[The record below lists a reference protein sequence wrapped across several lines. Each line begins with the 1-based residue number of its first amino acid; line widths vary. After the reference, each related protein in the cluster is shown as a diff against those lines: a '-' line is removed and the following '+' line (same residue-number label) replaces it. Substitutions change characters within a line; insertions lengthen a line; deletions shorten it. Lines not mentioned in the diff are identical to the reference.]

1 MINNYGHKINLQAI
15 MQRGVNMK
23 RKILKNT
30 LLIITGSTMYAFALS
45 LFLTPNKIAP
55 GGVSGI
61 SIMANHLTGIGVGVF
76 LFLINIPLLIIGLI
90 KLGKSFF
97 FGTMVTILLS
107 SILTDLFAK
116 LPSLT
121 KNTMLSALGGGVSLA
136 VAIGLIFKAGYTTG
150 GTDIIVRLIKLRHKH
165 LKTGIIFIAVDGIIS
180 ILSGIV
186 FQNPDYALY
195 ALLSLVTS
203 SIVLDIVLYG
213 SDEARLVYII
223 TKKEKEISDYILK
236 KLDIG
241 CTLLE
246 SQGAYSKE
254 KRQTVM
260 CAIKKRDLPQLQE
273 YILQT
278 DRDSFMIVTSANEIY
293 GEGYKLR
300 MNNY

>member
-1 MINNYGHKINLQAI
+1 
-15 MQRGVNMK
+15 MK
-23 RKILKNT
+23 NKLFKNA
-30 LLIITGSTMYAFALS
+30 LLIIIGSAMYALSVS

-61 SIMANHLTGIGVGVF
+61 AIMLGHLTGIGVGAF
-76 LFLINIPLLIIGLI
+76 IFILNIPLLIIGLI

-97 FGTMVTILLS
+97 WGTMITIFLTS
-107 SILTDLFAK
+107 VLTDLFAK
-116 LPSLT
+116 LPPLT
-121 KNTMLSALGGGVSLA
+121 KNVMLSALGGGVSLA
-136 VAIGLIFKAGYTTG
+136 IAIGLIFKAGYTSG

-165 LKTGIIFIAVDGIIS
+165 LKTGIIFIAVDGVIS
-180 ILSGIV
+180 IASGIV
-186 FQNPDYALY
+186 FRNPDYSLY
-195 ALLSLVTS
+195 ALLALVVS

-223 TKKEKEISDYILK
+223 TKKEKEISYYILK

-241 CTLLE
+241 CTLLDC
-246 SQGAYSKE
+246 QGAYSGE
-254 KRQTVM
+254 KRHTVM

>member
-1 MINNYGHKINLQAI
+1 MVIF
-15 MQRGVNMK
+15 MK
-23 RKILKNT
+23 KRLLKNI
-30 LLIITGSTMYAFALS
+30 LLIIIGSAMYAFALS

-97 FGTMVTILLS
+97 LGTMVTILLS

-116 LPSLT
+116 LPPLT
-121 KNTMLSALGGGVSLA
+121 NNTMLSALGGGVSLA

-150 GTDIIVRLIKLRHKH
+150 GTDIVVRLIKLRHKH
-165 LKTGIIFIAVDGIIS
+165 LKTGIIFIAVDGVIS
-180 ILSGIV
+180 IFSGIV

-203 SIVLDIVLYG
+203 SVVLDIVLYG

-241 CTLLE
+241 CTLLDC
-246 SQGAYSKE
+246 QGAYSGE

-278 DRDSFMIVTSANEIY
+278 DHDSFMIVTSANEIY

>member
-1 MINNYGHKINLQAI
+1 MKI
-15 MQRGVNMK
+15 
-23 RKILKNT
+23 KIFKNT
-30 LLIITGSTMYAFALS
+30 LLIILGSAMYAFALS

-116 LPSLT
+116 LPPLT
-121 KNTMLSALGGGVSLA
+121 NNVMLSALGGGVSLA

-150 GTDIIVRLIKLRHKH
+150 GTDIIVRLIKLKHKH

-180 ILSGIV
+180 IISGIV
-186 FQNPDYALY
+186 FKNPDYALY

-241 CTLLE
+241 CTLLDC
-246 SQGAYSKE
+246 QGAYSKE

-273 YILQT
+273 YVLQT

>member
-1 MINNYGHKINLQAI
+1 
-15 MQRGVNMK
+15 MK
-23 RKILKNT
+23 NKLFKNILY
-30 LLIITGSTMYAFALS
+30 IIIGSFVYAVALS

-61 SIMANHLTGIGVGVF
+61 SIMLNHITNIGVGVF
-76 LFLINIPLLIIGLI
+76 LFIINIPLLIIGLI

-97 FGTMVTILLS
+97 FGTMASILLT
-107 SILTDLFAK
+107 SILTDFLAK
-116 LPSLT
+116 LPPLT
-121 KNTMLSALGGGVSLA
+121 DNVMLSALGGGASLA
-136 VAIGLIFKAGYTTG
+136 IAIGLIFKAGFTTG

-165 LKTGIIFIAVDGIIS
+165 LKSGMIFMVVDGIIS
-180 ILSGIV
+180 IASGIV
-186 FQNPDYALY
+186 FRDPDYALY
-195 ALLSLVTS
+195 ALLALIVS

-213 SDEARLVYII
+213 SDEAKLVYII
-223 TKKEKEISDYILK
+223 TKKEKEITEYILK
-236 KLDIG
+236 TLDRG
-241 CTLLE
+241 CTLLDCE
-246 SQGAYSKE
+246 GAYSGE

-278 DRDSFMIVTSANEIY
+278 DRDSFMIVTSASEIY

>member
-1 MINNYGHKINLQAI
+1 
-15 MQRGVNMK
+15 MK
-23 RKILKNT
+23 NKKLKNT
-30 LLIITGSTMYAFALS
+30 LLIIIGSAIYAFALS

-61 SIMANHLTGIGVGVF
+61 SIMANRLTGIGVGVF
-76 LFLINIPLLIIGLI
+76 LFLINIPLLIIGFI

-116 LPSLT
+116 LPPLT
-121 KNTMLSALGGGVSLA
+121 TNVMLSALGGGVALA

-180 ILSGIV
+180 IISGIV
-186 FQNPDYALY
+186 FKNPDYALY

-213 SDEARLVYII
+213 NDEARLVYII
-223 TKKEKEISDYILK
+223 TKKEKEISEYILE

-241 CTLLE
+241 CTLLDC
-246 SQGAYSKE
+246 QGAYSGE
-254 KRQTVM
+254 KRHTVM

>member
-1 MINNYGHKINLQAI
+1 
-15 MQRGVNMK
+15 MK
-23 RKILKNT
+23 NKLLKNA
-30 LLIITGSTMYAFALS
+30 LLIILGSAMYAFSVS
-45 LFLTPNKIAP
+45 LFLTPNQIAP

-61 SIMANHLTGIGVGVF
+61 AIMLGHLTGIGVGAFIF
-76 LFLINIPLLIIGLI
+76 LLNIPLLIIGLI

-97 FGTMVTILLS
+97 VGTMITIFLTS
-107 SILTDLFAK
+107 VLTDLFAK
-116 LPSLT
+116 LPPLT
-121 KNTMLSALGGGVSLA
+121 ENVMLSALGGGVSLA
-136 VAIGLIFKAGYTTG
+136 IAIGLIFKAGYTSG

-180 ILSGIV
+180 IASGIV
-186 FQNPDYALY
+186 FENPDNALY
-195 ALLSLVTS
+195 ALLALVVS

-241 CTLLE
+241 CTLLDC
-246 SQGAYSKE
+246 QGAYSGE
-254 KRQTVM
+254 KRHTVM

>member
-1 MINNYGHKINLQAI
+1 
-15 MQRGVNMK
+15 MK
-23 RKILKNT
+23 NKKLKNT
-30 LLIITGSTMYAFALS
+30 LLIIIGSAIYAFALS

-61 SIMANHLTGIGVGVF
+61 SIMANRLTGIGVGVF
-76 LFLINIPLLIIGLI
+76 LFLINIPLLIIGFI

-116 LPSLT
+116 LPPLT
-121 KNTMLSALGGGVSLA
+121 TNVMLSALGGGVALA

-150 GTDIIVRLIKLRHKH
+150 GTDIIVRLIKLKHKH

-180 ILSGIV
+180 IISGIV
-186 FQNPDYALY
+186 FKNPDYALY

-213 SDEARLVYII
+213 NDEARLVYII
-223 TKKEKEISDYILK
+223 TKKEKEISEYILE

-241 CTLLE
+241 CTLLDC
-246 SQGAYSKE
+246 QGAYSGE
-254 KRQTVM
+254 KRHTVM

>member
-1 MINNYGHKINLQAI
+1 
-15 MQRGVNMK
+15 MK
-23 RKILKNT
+23 NKLLKNV
-30 LLIITGSTMYAFALS
+30 LLIIIGSIMYAFSLS

-61 SIMANHLTGIGVGVF
+61 AIMASHLTGIGVGVF
-76 LFLINIPLLIIGLI
+76 LFLINIPLLIIGFI

-97 FGTMVTILLS
+97 VGTMAAILLTS
-107 SILTDLFAK
+107 VLTDLLAK
-116 LPSLT
+116 LPPLT
-121 KNTMLSALGGGVSLA
+121 SNVMLSALGGGVSLA

-150 GTDIIVRLIKLRHKH
+150 GTDIVVRLIKLKHKH
-165 LKTGIIFIAVDGIIS
+165 LKSGIIFIAVDGIIS
-180 ILSGIV
+180 IASGIV
-186 FQNPDYALY
+186 FRNPDYALY
-195 ALLSLVTS
+195 ALLALITS

-223 TKKEKEISDYILK
+223 TKKEEEITEYILE

-241 CTLLE
+241 CTLLDC
-246 SQGAYSKE
+246 QGAYSGE
-254 KRQTVM
+254 KRHTIM

-273 YILQT
+273 YVLQA

>member
-1 MINNYGHKINLQAI
+1 MNNKL
-15 MQRGVNMK
+15 
-23 RKILKNT
+23 LKNA
-30 LLIITGSTMYAFALS
+30 LLIIIGSAMYAFSVS
-45 LFLTPNKIAP
+45 LFLTPNQIAP

-61 SIMANHLTGIGVGVF
+61 AIMLGHLTGIGVGAF
-76 LFLINIPLLIIGLI
+76 IFILNIPLLIIGLI

-97 FGTMVTILLS
+97 VGTMITIFLTS
-107 SILTDLFAK
+107 VLTDLFAK
-116 LPSLT
+116 LPPLT
-121 KNTMLSALGGGVSLA
+121 ENVMLSALGGGVSLA
-136 VAIGLIFKAGYTTG
+136 IAIGLIFKAGYTSG

-180 ILSGIV
+180 IASGIV
-186 FQNPDYALY
+186 FENPDNALY
-195 ALLSLVTS
+195 ALLALVVS

-241 CTLLE
+241 CTLLDC
-246 SQGAYSKE
+246 QGAYSGE
-254 KRQTVM
+254 KRHTVM

>member
-1 MINNYGHKINLQAI
+1 MNNKLF
-15 MQRGVNMK
+15 
-23 RKILKNT
+23 KNA
-30 LLIITGSTMYAFALS
+30 LLIIIGSAMYALSVS

-61 SIMANHLTGIGVGVF
+61 AIMLGHLTGIGVGAF
-76 LFLINIPLLIIGLI
+76 IFILNIPLLIIGLI

-97 FGTMVTILLS
+97 WGTMITIFLTS
-107 SILTDLFAK
+107 VLTDLFAK
-116 LPSLT
+116 LPPLT
-121 KNTMLSALGGGVSLA
+121 KNVMLSALGGGVSLA
-136 VAIGLIFKAGYTTG
+136 IAIGLIFKAGYTSG

-165 LKTGIIFIAVDGIIS
+165 LKTGIIFIAVDGVIS
-180 ILSGIV
+180 IASGIV
-186 FQNPDYALY
+186 FRNPDYSLY
-195 ALLSLVTS
+195 ALLALVVS

-241 CTLLE
+241 CTLLDC
-246 SQGAYSKE
+246 QGAYSGE
-254 KRQTVM
+254 KRHTVM

>member
-1 MINNYGHKINLQAI
+1 
-15 MQRGVNMK
+15 MK
-23 RKILKNT
+23 KKLLKNI
-30 LLIITGSTMYAFALS
+30 LLIIIGSVMYAFALS

-61 SIMANHLTGIGVGVF
+61 AIMANHLTGIGVGVF
-76 LFLINIPLLIIGLI
+76 LFLINIPLLIIGYI

-97 FGTMVTILLS
+97 VGTMAAILLTS
-107 SILTDLFAK
+107 VLTDLLAK
-116 LPSLT
+116 LPPLT
-121 KNTMLSALGGGVSLA
+121 DNVMLSALGGGVSLA

-180 ILSGIV
+180 ITSGIV
-186 FQNPDYALY
+186 FRNPDYALY
-195 ALLSLVTS
+195 ALLALITS

-213 SDEARLVYII
+213 SDEAKLVYII
-223 TKKEKEISDYILK
+223 TKKEKEITEYILE
-236 KLDIG
+236 KLEIG
-241 CTLLE
+241 CTLLDC
-246 SQGAYSKE
+246 QGAYSGE

-273 YILQT
+273 YVLQA

>member
-1 MINNYGHKINLQAI
+1 
-15 MQRGVNMK
+15 MK
-23 RKILKNT
+23 NKLLKNA
-30 LLIITGSTMYAFALS
+30 LLIIIGSAMYAFSVS
-45 LFLTPNKIAP
+45 LLLTPNKIAP

-61 SIMANHLTGIGVGVF
+61 AIMLGHLTGIGVGAFIF
-76 LFLINIPLLIIGLI
+76 LLNIPLLIIGLI

-97 FGTMVTILLS
+97 WGTMITIFLTS
-107 SILTDLFAK
+107 VLTDLLAK
-116 LPSLT
+116 LPPLT
-121 KNTMLSALGGGVSLA
+121 NNVMLSALGGGVSLA
-136 VAIGLIFKAGYTTG
+136 IAIGLIFKAGYTSG

-165 LKTGIIFIAVDGIIS
+165 LKSGIIFIAVDGIIS
-180 ILSGIV
+180 IASGIV
-186 FQNPDYALY
+186 FRNPDYSLY
-195 ALLSLVTS
+195 ALLALVVS

-223 TKKEKEISDYILK
+223 TKKEKEIADYILK

-241 CTLLE
+241 CTLLDC
-246 SQGAYSKE
+246 QGAYSGE
-254 KRQTVM
+254 KRHTVM

>member
-1 MINNYGHKINLQAI
+1 MKIF
-15 MQRGVNMK
+15 
-23 RKILKNT
+23 KNT
-30 LLIITGSTMYAFALS
+30 LLIILGSAMYAFALS

-116 LPSLT
+116 LPPLT
-121 KNTMLSALGGGVSLA
+121 DNVMLSALGGGVSLA

-180 ILSGIV
+180 IISGIV
-186 FQNPDYALY
+186 FKNPDYALY

-223 TKKEKEISDYILK
+223 TKKEKEISNYILK

-241 CTLLE
+241 CTLLDC
-246 SQGAYSKE
+246 QGAYSKE

-273 YILQT
+273 YVLQT

>member
-1 MINNYGHKINLQAI
+1 
-15 MQRGVNMK
+15 MK
-23 RKILKNT
+23 KRLLKNI
-30 LLIITGSTMYAFALS
+30 LLIIIGSAMYAFALS

-97 FGTMVTILLS
+97 LGTMVTILLS

-116 LPSLT
+116 LPPLT
-121 KNTMLSALGGGVSLA
+121 NNTMLSALGGGVSLA

-150 GTDIIVRLIKLRHKH
+150 GTDIVVRLIKLRHKH
-165 LKTGIIFIAVDGIIS
+165 LKTGIIFIAVDGVIS
-180 ILSGIV
+180 IFSGIV

-203 SIVLDIVLYG
+203 SVVLDIVLYG

-241 CTLLE
+241 CTLLDC
-246 SQGAYSKE
+246 QGAYSGE

-278 DRDSFMIVTSANEIY
+278 DHDSFMIVTSANEIY